1 MKYLLPSAVFVL
13 MVSVGMSLRLT
24 EVYANWRR
32 LDWSAWL
39 RLVLGTFIV
48 PPAIALVAGSLF
60 HLAPAEIGGLFM
72 VGVAPGAPLLT
83 RNMVK
88 KGFDLQ
94 MAASYQVWAALMVP
108 VMIPLLVGL
117 AGKLYSQ
124 DIWIPPGV
132 LLWQIA
138 KQQFLPLAV
147 GMVLDWLAPQLSER
161 MQPVM
166 STVGNFVL
174 TAIIVILL
182 VKMGSALKQITPLL
196 LVAALLIAVGSI
208 AAIRLF
214 MIGNPVLRQTI
225 AVCNANRHVGL
236 ALLLSGQYL
245 HAKNGLPAVFCYALV
260 APVVMMVYMKLN
272 PVEKV
277 AAA

>member
-1 MKYLLPSAVFVL
+1 MKYLLPVAVFVL
-13 MVSVGMSLRLT
+13 MVSVGMALRLR

-32 LDWSAWL
+32 LNWRAWL
-39 RLVLGTFIV
+39 RLLLGTFIV
-48 PPAIALVAGSLF
+48 PPAIALVAGKVL
-60 HLAPAEIGGLFM
+60 HLTPAETGGLFM

-88 KGFDLQ
+88 KGFDLH

-117 AGKLYSQ
+117 TGKLYSLE
-124 DIWIPPGV
+124 IWIPPSV
-132 LLWQIA
+132 LLWQIT
-138 KQQFLPLAV
+138 KQQFFPLAV
-147 GMVLDWLAPQLSER
+147 GMLAAWLAPQSSER
-161 MQPVM
+161 VQPVM
-166 STVGNFVL
+166 STVGNVAL
-174 TAIIVILL
+174 TAIIVGLL
-182 VKMGSALKQITPLL
+182 LKMGSALQSITPLV

-214 MIGNPVLRQTI
+214 RIGNPVVRQTI

-277 AAA
+277 QAG